1 MIFARLQLVPSM
13 GKSPWILAYS
23 FVCGEKMGNSRRDE
37 IIVHGDRRGDR
48 EESMGSQCGDHF
60 VNLEGRGD
68 CKVA

>member
-1 MIFARLQLVPSM
+1 
-13 GKSPWILAYS
+13 
-23 FVCGEKMGNSRRDE
+23 MGNSRRDE

-48 EESMGSQCGDHF
+48 EEFMGSQCGDHF

>member
-1 MIFARLQLVPSM
+1 
-13 GKSPWILAYS
+13 
-23 FVCGEKMGNSRRDE
+23 MGNSRKDE